1 MSFDQTGLRELI
13 TESEDL
19 QADALR
25 DMKPVLADLTEIGNE
40 RRHRPIDLDQVRQVN
55 AERRSLV
62 RKGGFGLGALAG
74 RGLLATG
81 FGAALASLVASP
93 VSAQE
98 PVDVQVLQTASSLE
112 TLAVATYTAA
122 LTLPF
127 ISANATVKAFAETT
141 MKQHADHNAA
151 FQAQTEALG
160 GTRQTEQN
168 PKYHQVVKDAM
179 PGLVDAPK
187 VVELAIALEEVATQ
201 TYVNNM
207 TLLGDTDAKKVM
219 ASVMGVEA
227 QHLAVLRAVGA
238 LLGAA
243 PELIKIPTEP
253 AKLPAAAGSVSF
265 PKPFEGTDN
274 ASPPEEGAIQ

>member
-1 MSFDQTGLRELI
+1 
-13 TESEDL
+13 
-19 QADALR
+19 
-25 DMKPVLADLTEIGNE
+25 MKPVLADLTELGRE
-40 RRHRPIDLDQVRQVN
+40 RRGRPIDVDHVRHVN
-55 AERRSLV
+55 TERRSLI

-98 PVDVQVLQTASSLE
+98 PVDVQILQTASSLE
-112 TLAVATYTAA
+112 TLAIATYTAA

-127 ISANATVKAFAETT
+127 ISGNATVKAFAETT
-141 MKQHADHNAA
+141 MKQHSDHNAA

-160 GTRQTEQN
+160 GKKQTEPN
-168 PKYHQVVKDAM
+168 TKYKKVVDDAM
-179 PGLVDAPK
+179 PGLTDAMK
-187 VVELAIALEEVATQ
+187 VVDLATALEQVATQ

-207 TLLGDTDAKKVM
+207 TLLDDTDSMRIM

-238 LLGAA
+238 LLGGA

-265 PKPFEGTDN
+265 PEPFESTDN
-274 ASPPEEGAIQ
+274 ASPPEEGEVK

>member
-40 RRHRPIDLDQVRQVN
+40 RRDRPIDLDHVRHVN
-55 AERRSLV
+55 TERRSIL
-62 RKGGFGLGALAG
+62 RKGGFGLGAFAG
-74 RGLLATG
+74 KGLLATG
-81 FGAALASLVASP
+81 FGAALAALVASP

-98 PVDVQVLQTASSLE
+98 PVDVQILQTASSLE

-127 ISANATVKAFAETT
+127 ISGNATVKAFAETT

-151 FQAQTEALG
+151 FQAQTKALG
-160 GTRQTEQN
+160 GTEQTEPN
-168 PKYHQVVKDAM
+168 PKYNKVVEDAM
-179 PGLVDAPK
+179 PGLTDAMK
-187 VVELAIALEEVATQ
+187 VVELAMALEQVATQ

-207 TLLGDTDAKKVM
+207 TLLDDAEVKKIM

-238 LLGAA
+238 LLGGA

-253 AKLPAAAGSVSF
+253 AKLPAAAGSVAF
-265 PKPFEGTDN
+265 PEPFEGTEM
-274 ASPPEEGAIQ
+274 ASPPEEGAVK